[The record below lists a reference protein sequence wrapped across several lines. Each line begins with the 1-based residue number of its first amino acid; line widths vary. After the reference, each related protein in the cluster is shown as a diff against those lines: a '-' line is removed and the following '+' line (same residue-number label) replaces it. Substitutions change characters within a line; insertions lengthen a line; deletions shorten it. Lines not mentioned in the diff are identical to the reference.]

1 MINTITYVF
10 DYLSLQSM
18 VARLQKE
25 KNQLLDDSEK
35 NKNDADLFHSQIIK
49 YQREKEKLQAE
60 LDITEEKYE
69 KAQSMF
75 KKTQVRLKKKYYT
88 LYNLGICKLLFL

>member
-1 MINTITYVF
+1 MDFILTIQIF
-10 DYLSLQSM
+10 LQSM

-35 NKNDADLFHSQIIK
+35 NKNDADLFHSQILK

-60 LDITEEKYE
+60 LDVTEEKYE
-69 KAQSMF
+69 KVQSMF
-75 KKTQVRLKKKYYT
+75 KKTQVRLK
-88 LYNLGICKLLFL
+88 LCI

>member
-1 MINTITYVF
+1 
-10 DYLSLQSM
+10 M

-35 NKNDADLFHSQIIK
+35 NKNDADLFHSQIMK
-49 YQREKEKLQAE
+49 YQREKEKIQAE
-60 LDITEEKYE
+60 LDLTEERLE

-75 KKTQVRLKKKYYT
+75 KKTQVIQLNAYIT
-88 LYNLGICKLLFL
+88 TNSLILFNIFNF

>member
-1 MINTITYVF
+1 
-10 DYLSLQSM
+10 M

-35 NKNDADLFHSQIIK
+35 NKNDADLFHSQIMK
-49 YQREKEKLQAE
+49 YQREKEKIQAE
-60 LDITEEKYE
+60 LDLTEERFE

-75 KKTQVRLKKKYYT
+75 KKTQVKTYY
-88 LYNLGICKLLFL
+88 LFFNNMSHINYQQIILTSLNIL

>member
-1 MINTITYVF
+1 
-10 DYLSLQSM
+10 M

-35 NKNDADLFHSQIIK
+35 NKNDADLFHSQILK

-60 LDITEEKYE
+60 LDVTEEKYE
-69 KAQSMF
+69 KVQSMF
-75 KKTQVRLKKKYYT
+75 KKTQVGLKLCIQFHT
-88 LYNLGICKLLFL
+88 IRV

>member
-1 MINTITYVF
+1 
-10 DYLSLQSM
+10 M

-35 NKNDADLFHSQIIK
+35 NKNDADLFHSQIMK
-49 YQREKEKLQAE
+49 YQREKEKIQAE
-60 LDITEEKYE
+60 LDLTEERFE

-75 KKTQVRLKKKYYT
+75 KKTQVPTYLSNILDIVRK
-88 LYNLGICKLLFL
+88 FLNY

>member
-1 MINTITYVF
+1 
-10 DYLSLQSM
+10 M

-35 NKNDADLFHSQIIK
+35 NKNDADLFHSQIMK

-60 LDITEEKYE
+60 LDLTEERYE

-75 KKTQVRLKKKYYT
+75 KKTQVRKYI
-88 LYNLGICKLLFL
+88 NIKHICRL

>member
-1 MINTITYVF
+1 
-10 DYLSLQSM
+10 M

-35 NKNDADLFHSQIIK
+35 NKNDADLFHSQIMK
-49 YQREKEKLQAE
+49 YQREKEKIQAE
-60 LDITEEKYE
+60 LDLTEERFE

-75 KKTQVRLKKKYYT
+75 KKTQVLT
-88 LYNLGICKLLFL
+88 FLSKTYFNNIYQIFYISFQIIDYD

>member
-1 MINTITYVF
+1 
-10 DYLSLQSM
+10 M

-35 NKNDADLFHSQIIK
+35 NKNDADLFHSQIMK
-49 YQREKEKLQAE
+49 YQREKEKIQAE
-60 LDITEEKYE
+60 LDLTEERFE

-75 KKTQVRLKKKYYT
+75 KKTQVYKILNIYI
-88 LYNLGICKLLFL
+88 L

>member
-1 MINTITYVF
+1 
-10 DYLSLQSM
+10 M

-35 NKNDADLFHSQIIK
+35 NKNDADLFHSQIMK
-49 YQREKEKLQAE
+49 YQREKEKIQAE
-60 LDITEEKYE
+60 LDLTEERLE

-75 KKTQVRLKKKYYT
+75 KKTQVIQLNGYIT
-88 LYNLGICKLLFL
+88 TNSLILFNIFNF

>member
-1 MINTITYVF
+1 
-10 DYLSLQSM
+10 M

-35 NKNDADLFHSQIIK
+35 NKNDADLFHSQIMK
-49 YQREKEKLQAE
+49 YQRDKEKLQAE
-60 LDITEEKYE
+60 LDLTEEKFE

-75 KKTQVRLKKKYYT
+75 KKTQVSLRNIYFNNVYY
-88 LYNLGICKLLFL
+88 LYIYT

>member
-1 MINTITYVF
+1 
-10 DYLSLQSM
+10 M

-35 NKNDADLFHSQIIK
+35 NKNDADLFHSQIMK
-49 YQREKEKLQAE
+49 YQREKEKIQAE
-60 LDITEEKYE
+60 LDLTEERFE

-75 KKTQVRLKKKYYT
+75 KKTQVYLIKQHMFQNIYQTFY
-88 LYNLGICKLLFL
+88 IIF

>member
-1 MINTITYVF
+1 
-10 DYLSLQSM
+10 M

-35 NKNDADLFHSQIIK
+35 NKNDADLFHSQIMK
-49 YQREKEKLQAE
+49 YQREKEKIQAE
-60 LDITEEKYE
+60 LDLTEERFE

-75 KKTQVRLKKKYYT
+75 KKTQVYLIKQHMFQNIYQTCY
-88 LYNLGICKLLFL
+88 IIF

>member
-1 MINTITYVF
+1 
-10 DYLSLQSM
+10 M

-35 NKNDADLFHSQIIK
+35 NKNDADLFHSQIMK
-49 YQREKEKLQAE
+49 YQREKEKIQAE
-60 LDITEEKYE
+60 LDLTEERFE

-75 KKTQVRLKKKYYT
+75 KKTQVKIYKIFLINTSY
-88 LYNLGICKLLFL
+88 LFFHQMIFTSL